1 MGDFPV
7 GPVVESLPSNAGD
20 VDLTPG
26 QGTEIPRGFRQLLSF
41 LHYFLF
47 GVILVTASLYNVMKL
62 CT

>member
-26 QGTEIPRGFRQLLSF
+26 QGTEIPRGFRQLR
-41 LHYFLF
+41 LHTPATEFVPSGFCVLE
-47 GVILVTASLYNVMKL
+47 VEILEI
-62 CT
+62 